1 MMVWWAGARTMCVGG
16 MQRCA
21 YLSDLTMRNIDEW
34 CWRGPG
40 TGQWLKTSSSSP
52 PALLLHCLPLAH
64 LLASRCI
71 SYLKHG
77 HMTVCVQYMNQSMP
91 GVRGC
96 GYDSAKE
103 RLWPLECWLQTSSRR
118 WPGHRIS
125 PAKCVQLCVRM
136 CAISPD
142 TGVIFIAL
150 LSTSADKQQEA
161 WAGILTEKLLSGLQF
176 TVAPCQY

>member
-1 MMVWWAGARTMCVGG
+1 MCVGG

-21 YLSDLTMRNIDEW
+21 YLSELTMRNIDEW
-34 CWRGPG
+34 WWRGPG
-40 TGQWLKTSSSSP
+40 TGQWLKTSSSEAA
-52 PALLLHCLPLAH
+52 ALLLHAALSSIGASAGHLVHLMSPILKYDCMCKWIRACL
-64 LLASRCI
+64 
-71 SYLKHG
+71 
-77 HMTVCVQYMNQSMP
+77 VCVGMGATQRVNKKRP
-91 GVRGC
+91 C
-96 GYDSAKE
+96 
-103 RLWPLECWLQTSSRR
+103 PLECWLQTSSRQ

-161 WAGILTEKLLSGLQF
+161 WAARWAEIVTEKLLSGLQF